1 MAEQDSTREKAN
13 GAEQIAAANPP
24 RHSFIGI
31 DRLIDR
37 RAVRERKAR
46 EASEKHAISFNLYGS
61 LAAVYLDVMFENP
74 LSTLD
79 VEPPIIVPPA
89 RIEEYDSLD
98 GNDRRKAE
106 ENLRSTL
113 ESMTKRT
120 LNILVADIKTA
131 NQDRGFEAGEAS
143 SFALQM
149 ISRKD
154 KKHPSFWHSDRDA
167 QIMLLEDLQEHRAA
181 CLVMNIDE
189 YFRMLQVADVEDK
202 VIKSRRERLNELEP
216 EERASFSLRLRGE
229 ADRAI
234 QLSFDVNL
242 NRLAFLMKIQGVNDD
257 SIRQQITDLR
267 LAFERATLYDKAK
280 LIARIQRKKET
291 HALPHLWRLAHLRRV
306 IEEEHVAQEEAED
319 EVRKEIKQPE
329 NNITFDEES
338 QRLLL
343 EDIMSDIS
351 SGLIS
356 LAADRGRN
364 SLNELRIED
373 LQEEVVDLAKKYSD
387 RSLAYTFHIWENL
400 RRDPHDI
407 LEFKL

>member
-1 MAEQDSTREKAN
+1 
-13 GAEQIAAANPP
+13 
-24 RHSFIGI
+24 
-31 DRLIDR
+31 
-37 RAVRERKAR
+37 
-46 EASEKHAISFNLYGS
+46 
-61 LAAVYLDVMFENP
+61 
-74 LSTLD
+74 
-79 VEPPIIVPPA
+79 
-89 RIEEYDSLD
+89 
-98 GNDRRKAE
+98 
-106 ENLRSTL
+106 
-113 ESMTKRT
+113 
-120 LNILVADIKTA
+120 
-131 NQDRGFEAGEAS
+131 
-143 SFALQM
+143 
-149 ISRKD
+149 
-154 KKHPSFWHSDRDA
+154 
-167 QIMLLEDLQEHRAA
+167 
-181 CLVMNIDE
+181 
-189 YFRMLQVADVEDK
+189 
-202 VIKSRRERLNELEP
+202 
-216 EERASFSLRLRGE
+216 
-229 ADRAI
+229 
-234 QLSFDVNL
+234 
-242 NRLAFLMKIQGVNDD
+242 MKIQGVNDD